1 MGAGGARGLAHAG
14 LLRALSRA
22 GKPPACV
29 AGTSIGALVGAVFC
43 GGDLDGFCRYIGNLS
58 RLDAI
63 KLADPV
69 FPRSGLFEGQRFM
82 RRLKRFLTVER
93 LEDCARNTRRLSI
106 AGARLGLAASPDA
119 MLGGYLP
126 AVHDAIRRNADRR
139 DRRSLLEQLR
149 VVEIM
154 FGSDAAA
161 QLYGELRG
169 APVTM

>member
-1 MGAGGARGLAHAG
+1 MLAGSE
-14 LLRALSRA
+14 LS
-22 GKPPACV
+22 
-29 AGTSIGALVGAVFC
+29 
-43 GGDLDGFCRYIGNLS
+43 DD
-58 RLDAI
+58 
-63 KLADPV
+63 
-69 FPRSGLFEGQRFM
+69 E
-82 RRLKRFLTVER
+82 VER

-126 AVHDAIRRNADRR
+126 AVHDAIRQNAGDRGG
-139 DRRSLLEQLR
+139 RRSLLEQLR

-169 APVTM
+169 APVTV